1 MDIIIIRNGIA
12 HDWVLKFGRNKQ
24 FYLGQD
30 IKFCRRVLG
39 MEPGFIAREIG
50 DNDLTKPSVRKR
62 LAKFIC
68 RELNITKENVHQ
80 YNDWDF
86 CAQ

>member
-1 MDIIIIRNGIA
+1 MNIVIVRNGIA
-12 HDWVLKFGRNKQ
+12 HDWVLEFGKKS

-39 MEPGFIAREIG
+39 MEPSYIASEIG
-50 DNDLTKPSVRKR
+50 GKDLTNPAIKKK

-68 RELNITKENVHQ
+68 RELNITRENVSQ
-80 YNDWDF
+80 YNPWDF